1 MLMDSVVREIDR
13 IALEQNTNRSNI
25 VNQILAEYV
34 SMTTPEKRI
43 ANIFRSIEEFIGSE
57 TSGIVPHVTPNQ
69 MSMSLRS
76 SLQYKYRPTIRYE
89 VSLLRV
95 PERGVIG
102 ELAVV
107 LRTQSAALI
116 SCLTDFFRFWT
127 ALEEKYRGAGCARY
141 AMYDSKF
148 TRTIQLETARDYT
161 SEELGNRISSYI
173 RMLDSIMKRFI
184 GGCPPHEL
192 ENIYVSYLNKGV
204 GLI

>member
-1 MLMDSVVREIDR
+1 MQKSLYSLMLMDSVVREIDR

-43 ANIFRSIEEFIGSE
+43 ANIFRSIEEFI
-57 TSGIVPHVTPNQ
+57 GIVPHVTPNQ

-116 SCLTDFFRFWT
+116 SCLTDFFRF
-127 ALEEKYRGAGCARY
+127 
-141 AMYDSKF
+141 
-148 TRTIQLETARDYT
+148 
-161 SEELGNRISSYI
+161 
-173 RMLDSIMKRFI
+173 
-184 GGCPPHEL
+184 
-192 ENIYVSYLNKGV
+192 
-204 GLI
+204 